1 MNRARRNRIK
11 PSDVIAIF
19 AIIISL
25 VATFFSYTANKH
37 AEKLDNDA
45 AAVAI
50 QSIGGSIRALAIH
63 SRMSYL
69 LLNGLNEYIKGNPED
84 NREAR
89 RVRLATLMDDDTPKL
104 SISQDSIML
113 ISRSDVDA
121 ANKIEKCWRLYLSL
135 KSNLEGYANASV
147 ETLSNEKS
155 IDINIIPYR
164 FFKLSE
170 ACDDADKS
178 LVKYLIDDEPVKG
191 TIGEMEAAQALEYE
205 RKNDKNAEKVTF
217 SFSAK
222 ASQPEHKLLD
232 NEASSMIPFPRE

>member
-1 MNRARRNRIK
+1 MSRERRNRIK
-11 PSDVIAIF
+11 PSDVIATF
-19 AIIISL
+19 ALIISL
-25 VATFFSYTANKH
+25 VATFFAYTANKR

-50 QSIGGSIRALAIH
+50 QSIGGSIRALATH

-69 LLNGLNEYIKGNPED
+69 LLNGLNEHIEGHPED

-104 SISQDSIML
+104 PISLDSIML

-121 ANKIEKCWRLYLSL
+121 ANKIEKCRRLYLSL
-135 KSNLEGYANASV
+135 KSDLEGYANASV
-147 ETLSNEKS
+147 ETLSTEQS
-155 IDINIIPYR
+155 IAINIIPYR
-164 FFKLSE
+164 FFKVSE

-178 LVKYLIDDEPVKG
+178 LAKYLIDDEPVKG
-191 TIGEMEAAQALEYE
+191 TIGEMEAAQILEHE

-217 SFSAK
+217 SFGAK
-222 ASQPEHKLLD
+222 ASQP
-232 NEASSMIPFPRE
+232 